1 MTLGDLLAYVGP
13 GPGLTMLWA
22 LIALLGTIG
31 LAVLYLLAWPLRMLI
46 RRKRGVAPT
55 EDPPAAAPDANP
67 AEPTEPTDTPVK
79 RQ

>member
-1 MTLGDLLAYVGP
+1 MAFVDTLAYVGP

-31 LAVLYLLAWPLRMLI
+31 LAVLYLLLWPLRMLF
-46 RRKRGVAPT
+46 RRKRGAAPAEEPT
-55 EDPPAAAPDANP
+55 AAAPDADP
-67 AEPTEPTDTPVK
+67 AEPTETPVK